1 MTISLKTIDGDK
13 LLTVLKESLDND
25 IDSQYILVDNREN
38 INNPYLRLTLGEDS
52 RFVVIEKRDINE
64 DVDELSNKLDSLAL
78 AIIEVNQQGVDIND
92 AELDTYTITER
103 PYNPEQIRVE
113 ELRFSLRQIFD
124 MIKDGDLD
132 ISPDFQRN
140 EVWDEF
146 RQARLIESI
155 LLRIPLPVFYLSQE
169 DDGKLHVVDGLQR
182 LSAIYKFMSSKL
194 VLRDL
199 EYLTNCNGKVFDGK
213 NGIDDKYFRRIKMT
227 QISANVIDP
236 QSPTKVK
243 FDIFR
248 RINTGGLPLNAQE
261 LRNCLSSKELR
272 SALKEMV
279 GKQFKEATGGSISD
293 KRMAA
298 QEMALRF
305 IYFRHIH
312 LTSSFQAY
320 SGKMEDELDK
330 MVDTISHDAT
340 FPLDQYVSAFN
351 NAMKNA
357 SYLFGRHA
365 FRKVSSSTQ
374 ETDNRSVINKALFI
388 SWSVA
393 LSNYTYDQITKMYKK
408 NDMVKLLGELIDSD
422 IVYRNAITYGTNG
435 KSNLIAAFAAASG
448 LLSKNNG

>member
-1 MTISLKTIDGDK
+1 MNISIKTKEGDK
-13 LLTVLKESLDND
+13 KLTLLKDSLDDCTPSN
-25 IDSQYILVDNREN
+25 YILVENREDLGM
-38 INNPYLRLTLGEDS
+38 PYVRLTLGEDS
-52 RFVVIEKRDINE
+52 RFIINDKRDIEENKE
-64 DVDELSNKLDSLAL
+64 DLNSKLDSLAL
-78 AIIEVNQQGVDIND
+78 AVIEANQQGIDIND
-92 AELDTYTITER
+92 AELDTFLTSER

-155 LLRIPLPVFYLSQE
+155 LLRIPLPVFYFSQE
-169 DDGKLHVVDGLQR
+169 EDGKLHVVDGLQR
-182 LSAIYKFMSSKL
+182 LSSIYKFMSSKL

-199 EYLTNCNGKVFDGK
+199 EYLTNCNGKVFSGK
-213 NGIDDKYFRRIKMT
+213 NCIEEKYSRRIKMT

-261 LRNCLSSKELR
+261 LRNCLSSKNLR
-272 SALKEMV
+272 TALKAMV
-279 GKQFKEATGGSISD
+279 GSQFKNATNGSISD

-305 IYFRHIH
+305 IYFRH
-312 LTSSFQAY
+312 LYLNSSVSSY
-320 SGKMEDELDK
+320 SGKMDDELDK

-340 FPLDQYVSAFN
+340 FPLDEYVSAFEK
-351 NAMKNA
+351 AMKN
-357 SYLFGRHA
+357 SVYLFGRHA
-365 FRKVSSSTQ
+365 FRKVCSTTK

-388 SWSVA
+388 SWSVT
-393 LSNYTYDQITKMYKK
+393 LSNYTYEQISEKYKK
-408 NDMVKLLGELIDSD
+408 GEMVRRLGELIDNDMS
-422 IVYRNAITYGTNG
+422 YRNAITYGTNG
-435 KSNLIAAFAAASG
+435 KSNLIAAFSAAANI
-448 LLSKNNG
+448 LSE

>member
-1 MTISLKTIDGDK
+1 MTISIKTKEGEK
-13 LLTVLKESLDND
+13 LLTLLKEGLDD
-25 IDSQYILVDNREN
+25 SIISQYILVDNRDN
-38 INNPYLRLTLGEDS
+38 IDKPYLRLTLGDDC
-52 RFVVIEKRDINE
+52 RFVIGDKRDIDE
-64 DVDELSNKLDSLAL
+64 DDDDLCNKLDSLAL
-78 AIIEVNQQGVDIND
+78 AVIEANQQGIDIND
-92 AELDTYTITER
+92 AELDTFSATER

-155 LLRIPLPVFYLSQE
+155 LLRIPLPVFYFSQE
-169 DDGKLHVVDGLQR
+169 EDGKLHVVDGLQR
-182 LSAIYKFMSSKL
+182 LSSIYRFMSSKL
-194 VLRDL
+194 ILRDL
-199 EYLTNCNGKVFDGK
+199 EYLTNCNGKVFAGK
-213 NGIDDKYFRRIKMT
+213 NGIEEKYFRRIKMT

-272 SALKEMV
+272 SALKIMV
-279 GKQFKEATGGSISD
+279 GSPFKKATSGSISD

-305 IYFRHIH
+305 IYFRYLLIN
-312 LTSSFQAY
+312 SSISLY
-320 SGKMEDELDK
+320 SGKMDDELDK

-340 FPLDQYVSAFN
+340 FSLNEYVSAFE

-357 SYLFGRHA
+357 VYLFGRHA
-365 FRKVSSSTQ
+365 FRKVCSTTK
-374 ETDNRSVINKALFI
+374 ESDNRSVINKALFI
-388 SWSVA
+388 SWSVT
-393 LSNYTYDQITKMYKK
+393 LSNYTYEQITTKYKK
-408 NDMVKLLGELIDSD
+408 GEMIKILGELIDNNMY
-422 IVYRNAITYGTNG
+422 YRHAITYGTNG
-435 KSNLIAAFAAASG
+435 KSNIITAFAAVAKI
-448 LLSKNNG
+448 LSE

>member
-1 MTISLKTIDGDK
+1 MTITIKTIDGDK
-13 LLTVLKESLDND
+13 LLTVLKESLHNG
-25 IDSQYILVDNREN
+25 INTQYILVDNRVN

-52 RFVVIEKRDINE
+52 RFVVTEKRDVVE
-64 DVDELSNKLDSLAL
+64 DSDDLSNKLDSLAL
-78 AIIEVNQQGVDIND
+78 AIVEVNQQGVDIND
-92 AELDTYTITER
+92 AELDTFSTTER

-113 ELRFSLRQIFD
+113 ELRFSLRQIYD

-169 DDGKLHVVDGLQR
+169 EDGKLHVVDGLQR

-194 VLRDL
+194 ILRDL
-199 EYLTNCNGKVFDGK
+199 EYLTNCNGKVFEGK

-272 SALKEMV
+272 IALKAMV
-279 GKQFKEATGGSISD
+279 GAQFIKATSGSISD

-305 IYFRHIH
+305 IYFRYLH
-312 LTSSFQAY
+312 LNSSIQTY
-320 SGKMEDELDK
+320 SGKMDDELDK
-330 MVDTISHDAT
+330 MVDAISHDAT
-340 FPLDQYVSAFN
+340 FPLGQYISAFE

-365 FRKVSSSTQ
+365 FRKVSCNTK

-393 LSNYTYDQITKMYKK
+393 LSNYSYEQITRRYHKGE
-408 NDMVKLLGELIDSD
+408 MVKLLGELIDSD
-422 IVYRNAITYGTNG
+422 TVYRNAITYGTNG
-435 KSNLIAAFAAASG
+435 KSNLIVAFAAATEI
-448 LLSKNNG
+448 LSKNNG

>member
-1 MTISLKTIDGDK
+1 MTISINTLEGDK
-13 LLTVLKESLDND
+13 LLTLLKESLDDEIN
-25 IDSQYILVDNREN
+25 SQYILVENREN
-38 INNPYLRLTLGEDS
+38 IDTPFLRLTLGEDS
-52 RFVVIEKRDINE
+52 RFVVNSKRDIDE
-64 DVDELSNKLDSLAL
+64 DDDSLSNKLDSLAL
-78 AIIEVNQQGVDIND
+78 AVIEANQQGVDIND
-92 AELDTYTITER
+92 AELDTFLSTER

-124 MIKDGDLD
+124 MIKEGDLD

-169 DDGKLHVVDGLQR
+169 EDGKLHVVDGLQR

-199 EYLTNCNGKVFDGK
+199 EYLTNCNGKIFFGK
-213 NGIDDKYFRRIKMT
+213 NGIEEKYLRRIKMT

-272 SALKEMV
+272 SSLKAMV
-279 GKQFKEATGGSISD
+279 GMSFKKATSGSISD

-305 IYFRHIH
+305 IYFRYLH
-312 LTSSFQAY
+312 LNSSISTY
-320 SGKMEDELDK
+320 SGKMDDELDK
-330 MVDTISHDAT
+330 MVDSISHDAT
-340 FPLDQYVSAFN
+340 FPLDQYVSAFEG
-351 NAMKNA
+351 AMKNA

-365 FRKVSSSTQ
+365 FRKVTSTTK

-388 SWSVA
+388 SWSVT
-393 LSNYTYDQITKMYKK
+393 LSQYTYEQITGKYKK
-408 NDMVKLLGELIDSD
+408 GEMIKLLGQLIDTDMS
-422 IVYRNAITYGTNG
+422 YRHAITYGTNG
-435 KSNLIAAFAAASG
+435 KSKLILAFAGATE
-448 LLSKNNG
+448 LLSR

>member
-1 MTISLKTIDGDK
+1 MTITIKTTEGDK
-13 LLTVLKESLDND
+13 LLTVLKESLDDNVN
-25 IDSQYILVDNREN
+25 SQYILVENRDNLDM
-38 INNPYLRLTLGEDS
+38 PYLRLTLGEDC
-52 RFVVIEKRDINE
+52 RFVIKSKRDIEE
-64 DVDELSNKLDSLAL
+64 DEETLSNKLDSLAL
-78 AIIEVNQQGVDIND
+78 TIIEAHQQGIDIND
-92 AELDTYTITER
+92 AELDTFSATER

-124 MIKDGDLD
+124 MITDGDLD

-140 EVWDEF
+140 EVWNEF

-155 LLRIPLPVFYLSQE
+155 LLRIPLPVFYLSQ
-169 DDGKLHVVDGLQR
+169 DKDGKLHVVDGLQR

-199 EYLTNCNGKVFDGK
+199 EYLTTCNGKVFSGK
-213 NGIDDKYFRRIKMT
+213 NGIEDKYFRRIKMT

-272 SALKEMV
+272 SALKAMT
-279 GKQFKEATGGSISD
+279 GSQFKKTTNGSISD

-305 IYFRHIH
+305 IYFRYLYLNNSIP
-312 LTSSFQAY
+312 SY
-320 SGKMEDELDK
+320 SGKMDDELDK
-330 MVDTISHDAT
+330 MVDSISHDAT
-340 FPLDQYVSAFN
+340 FPLNQYIQAFE

-365 FRKVSSSTQ
+365 FRKVSASTK

-388 SWSVA
+388 SWSVT
-393 LSNYTYDQITKMYKK
+393 LSNYTYEQITGKYQKGE
-408 NDMVKLLGELIDSD
+408 MVKLLGAMIDSD
-422 IVYRNAITYGTNG
+422 ISYQHAITYGTNG
-435 KSNLIAAFAAASG
+435 RSNLIAAFAAANDV
-448 LLSKNNG
+448 LSR